1 MTKQRLSDLT
11 YGQFQEELIRIT
23 LAELEGKRENSP
35 LVYFPIAHEKVETF
49 LLAYW
54 QEAWGNCKEM
64 TWDEWYQSDCYNWF
78 EDEVIKEVLAEA
90 VIVDQSRPLQEVRSS
105 SIRNSK
111 RPDQL

>member
-11 YGQFQEELIRIT
+11 YGEFQEELIRLT
-23 LAELEGKRENSP
+23 LDELGKKRENSP

-64 TWDEWYQSDCYNWF
+64 TWNEWF
-78 EDEVIKEVLAEA
+78 ESECYQWFQDEVIKEVLQEA
-90 VIVDQSRPLQEVRSS
+90 VIVDHSPPIQEAKSS
-105 SIRNSK
+105 KPPRT
-111 RPDQL
+111 DLY